1 MPKWLLYAL
10 ATFFIFGVWAVLPKA
25 TSPQLSPLT
34 MQLLATLGVVPMA
47 GLFLTS
53 RDLRIGA
60 NLPRGIAYAFVTGV
74 FGNAGNIALL
84 EALKHGGGAS
94 IVYPLTGMFP
104 LVTLILA
111 RFWLKER
118 PNFIQGT
125 GIVFSLVAIYLFST
139 SPESDAPAAGIAALT
154 SRSPWGSWMG
164 YSLIALLLFG
174 ICGVTQKLASTNI
187 STELSAVCWAAGSI
201 PVAAAIFFF
210 MQPLDWNIT
219 QRDWIISI
227 LWGALVVIGM
237 LASFAAYRGG
247 KASVVTA
254 LTALY
259 PALTVVLAILLYCER
274 LDAWKFAAILFAL
287 AAGAALSY
295 ERSAPSLGEGSAIG

>member
-25 TSPQLSPLT
+25 TSFQLSPLT
-34 MQLLATLGVVPMA
+34 MQLLATIGVVPMA
-47 GLFLTS
+47 GLFLAS
-53 RDLRIGA
+53 RDLWVGE
-60 NLPRGIAYAFVTGV
+60 NLPRGITYAFVTGV

-111 RFWLKER
+111 RLWLKER
-118 PNFIQGT
+118 PNLIQGI
-125 GIVFSLVAIYLFST
+125 GLILSLVAIYLFST
-139 SPESDAPAAGIAALT
+139 SPGSDAPTAGVVALT
-154 SRSPWGSWMG
+154 SRSAWGSWMG

-259 PALTVVLAILLYCER
+259 PALTVVLAILLFGER
-274 LDAWKFAAILFAL
+274 LDAWKLAAILLAL

-295 ERSAPSLGEGSAIG
+295 ERSTPSLGQGSTIA

>member
-25 TSPQLSPLT
+25 TNPQLSPLT
-34 MQLLATLGVVPMA
+34 MHLLATLGVVPMA

-259 PALTVVLAILLYCER
+259 PALTVFLAILLFGER

-287 AAGAALSY
+287 AAGAALSC